1 VNASFAARLPFEMLH
16 RIRDVNLLAIDSRF
30 FERAIHNFSR
40 RSDKGFAGHIL
51 MIARLFTDQHNA
63 ASRGVA
69 EKIGMQFE
77 RKTVFK
83 GFPALVFAISREQWL
98 ANRAA

>member
-1 VNASFAARLPFEMLH
+1 MRISCASRWRLRGKQTAAFLGK
-16 RIRDVNLLAIDSRF
+16 ILARQ
-30 FERAIHNFSR
+30 N
-40 RSDKGFAGHIL
+40 
-51 MIARLFTDQHNA
+51 
-63 ASRGVA
+63 RGVA